1 MLSPCTQGPGPQAHK
16 WPLREIVLSGAC
28 LKRVLL
34 FKNKS
39 VRSEP
44 LRNTER
50 LGEVIKPSKGGGIGA
65 VATRHS
71 LSAAGVLTPAAR
83 VTPASFGGTVGE
95 SGPWAQSPKKEC

>member
-50 LGEVIKPSKGGGIGA
+50 LGEVIKPSKGGGDRRSG
-65 VATRHS
+65 H
-71 LSAAGVLTPAAR
+71 
-83 VTPASFGGTVGE
+83 ASQLVGGGCSDP
-95 SGPWAQSPKKEC
+95 SGPCDAR